1 MKVEFPFGQITSKR
15 TVVTVGCFDGVHLG
29 HLSILDRVKDLAQRN
44 GLVSL
49 VASFDPHP
57 RAFLHGQ
64 GPLMLSPNEE
74 RTSLLQSLGIG
85 AHALIAFD
93 GELASMSATEYVEEI
108 LIGQLHAK
116 GIVVGYDHRFGRNR
130 EGDLELLKTL
140 AAKHDLIVEECP
152 ERAVSGAKV
161 SSSTIRDEIAAG
173 RVDMAA
179 KLLGRFYSF
188 EGTVVRGDG
197 RGKSIGIPTA
207 NIRPKY
213 GVKLL
218 PQNGVYAV
226 ISEVEGIS
234 GRHKGMMNV
243 GTRPTFNNDANVT
256 LEVNLFDFDQHIY
269 DREVRVEFVERIR
282 SEEKFTSVGHLI
294 EQLNK
299 DRERCNRLLSEIP

>member
-1 MKVEFPFGQITSKR
+1 MKVEFPFGEITGKR

-29 HLSILDRVKDLAQRN
+29 HLSILDRVKSLAQQN
-44 GLVSL
+44 GLISL

-57 RAFLHGQ
+57 RAFLYGQ

-93 GELASMSATEYVEEI
+93 GELASMSATDYVEQI
-108 LIGQLHAK
+108 LIGKLHAK
-116 GIVVGYDHRFGRNR
+116 GIVIGYDHRFGRNR
-130 EGDLELLKTL
+130 EGDLDLLKAL
-140 AAKHDLIVEECP
+140 AAKHELIIEECP
-152 ERAVSGAKV
+152 ARAVDGAKI
-161 SSSTIRDEIAAG
+161 SSSTIRDEIGAGKVAA
-173 RVDMAA
+173 AA
-179 KLLGRFYSF
+179 KGLGRFYSF
-188 EGTVVRGDG
+188 EGSVVRGDG

-213 GVKLL
+213 DVKLL
-218 PQNGVYAV
+218 PKNGVYAV

-234 GRHKGMMNV
+234 GRLKGMVNI
-243 GTRPTFNNDANVT
+243 GTRPTFNNDTTVT
-256 LEVNLFDFDQHIY
+256 LEVNIFDFDQDIY

-282 SEEKFTSVGHLI
+282 NEEKFASVGHLI

-299 DRERCNRLLSEIP
+299 DRERCNRLLSEML